1 MATKPSIRLGFAD
14 DKVKAKP
21 ELRDCIDV
29 VLRQA
34 DGLAS
39 DVLAGLKGIQ
49 AQSKGRGAAIRQ
61 NPKHSQALDVLLAQE
76 VAVKLAFAAELKAA
90 FFARRANDAVVQP
103 LLRFDDFQFLDDN
116 QIDTN
121 IEIALTQQEVSA
133 AVEDMLPA
141 LNGLIS
147 ALLGMVSVQPQLNPL
162 KPEAFVQALRATM
175 TEFVPDADARTAI
188 LSVSATL
195 LGQGLLQLYKE
206 LTIWLR
212 SQDIEPALAGSYQSA
227 HTKPGAKEVETSVS
241 KTMLTL
247 DKLKRLLTGDFE
259 SALAGGPKDFLHTV
273 PASFVAL
280 QDMKLVEPMMQRL
293 AKRASQSNA
302 AGRKAR
308 PVVDMLATEQ
318 AQNQNRQMGQQLGS
332 EVVRLMVDNL
342 CSEERLLAK
351 VRTMVKDME
360 PILLQ
365 LAQADPRFFSDRKH
379 PARLLIDR
387 ITNRSLAYASENDE
401 GFDRFAKTIGNSIQV
416 LVGTS
421 GDAPSFA
428 RVLRK
433 LEDGWEREDAALRK
447 HQEEAARAL
456 LHAEQRNM
464 LAYKFAEDF
473 NERLRDKELPD
484 FVSHLL
490 RGPWA
495 QVMAEAQL
503 RSADGVSDPA
513 GFSELVDDLVW
524 SVQLRLTRRNPNKL
538 VHMVPSLLVKLRQG
552 LQLVDYPEERIP
564 LLFDNLIAIHEQAFE
579 HLLAEA
585 GSAASSAASGAAND
599 SAEAVD
605 LAVEVEHHDV
615 LSEPGRTE
623 GLTDTG
629 GFWLGDHEAKDS
641 GYLVD
646 ATSADTDSRLDSIHS
661 QEHNQNQEFGL
672 WVVSDLRVGA
682 WVELQFE
689 GQWIRA
695 QLTWASPHLTLF
707 MFVSG
712 RGLAHSMS
720 RRTMEQRRVQGLIR
734 IVSDGDVVGDAL
746 DAVARTALRNQAPST
761 TGPAPLS

>member
-14 DKVKAKP
+14 DKVQSRP

-34 DGLAS
+34 DGLVN
-39 DVLAGLKGIQ
+39 DILAGLRSIQ
-49 AQSKGRGAAIRQ
+49 PQSKGRGAAIRQ
-61 NPKHSQALDVLLAQE
+61 NPQHSRALDLLLSHE
-76 VAVKLAFAAELKAA
+76 LAVKVAFTAELKAA
-90 FFARRANDAVVQP
+90 FFARRTSDAVVQP
-103 LLRFDDFQFLDDN
+103 VLRFDDFQFLDDN

-121 IEIALTQQEVSA
+121 IEIALTQQEVTA
-133 AVEDMLPA
+133 AVEDVLPA
-141 LNGLIS
+141 LNGLVS
-147 ALLGMVSVQPQLNPL
+147 ALLGMVSVQPHLNPL

-175 TEFVPDADARTAI
+175 TEFVQDAGARAAI

-206 LTIWLR
+206 LTTWLR
-212 SQDIEPALAGSYQSA
+212 SHDIEPALPGSYQAA
-227 HTKPGAKEVETSVS
+227 HAKPGSREVETTVS

-259 SALAGGPKDFLHTV
+259 SGLAGGPKDFLHTV

-280 QDMKLVEPMMQRL
+280 QDMKLVEPMMKRL
-293 AKRASQSNA
+293 AQRASQSNA
-302 AGRKAR
+302 AVRKAS
-308 PVVDMLATEQ
+308 PVVDMLATDPSP
-318 AQNQNRQMGQQLGS
+318 NRLMGRQLGS

-342 CSEERLLAK
+342 SSEERLLPK
-351 VRTMVKDME
+351 VRTLVKDME
-360 PILLQ
+360 PTLLQ

-401 GFDRFAKTIGNSIQV
+401 GFARFAKTIGNSIQV

-433 LEDGWEREDAALRK
+433 LEEGWEREDAALRK

-464 LAYKFAEDF
+464 LAQKFADDF
-473 NERLRDKELPD
+473 AQRLKDKEVPD
-484 FVSHLL
+484 FVANLL

-495 QVMAEAQL
+495 QAMAEAQL
-503 RSADGVSDPA
+503 RAADGISDPA
-513 GFSELVDDLVW
+513 GFGEMVDDLVW
-524 SVQLRLTRRNPNKL
+524 SVQLRLTRRDANKL
-538 VHMVPSLLVKLRQG
+538 VKMVPSLLVKLRQG

-579 HLLAEA
+579 HPQ
-585 GSAASSAASGAAND
+585 GAAGAAVPD
-599 SAEAVD
+599 SADGVD
-605 LAVEVEHHDV
+605 LAVEVDHHDV
-615 LSEPGRTE
+615 LGEAERTE
-623 GLTDTG
+623 GVTDAS
-629 GFWLGDHEAKDS
+629 GFWLGDNEAKDA

-646 ATSADTDSRLDSIHS
+646 ASNADTDSRLDSIHN
-661 QEHNQNQEFGL
+661 QEHSQNQEFGL
-672 WVVSDLRVGA
+672 WAVSDLRVGA
-682 WVELQFE
+682 WAELNIE

-746 DAVARTALRNQAPST
+746 DAVAQTALRNQAPVP

>member
-14 DKVKAKP
+14 DKVQAKP
-21 ELRDCIDV
+21 ELRDCVDV

-34 DGLAS
+34 DGLIN
-39 DVLAGLKGIQ
+39 DVLTGLKGIQ

-61 NPKHSQALDVLLAQE
+61 NPIHSRALDLLLSNE
-76 VAVKLAFAAELKAA
+76 LAVKVAFTAELKAA
-90 FFARRANDAVVQP
+90 FFARRASDAVVQP
-103 LLRFDDFQFLDDN
+103 VLRFDDFQFLDDN

-121 IEIALTQQEVSA
+121 IEIALTQQEISA
-133 AVEDMLPA
+133 AVDDVLPA
-141 LNGLIS
+141 LNGLVS
-147 ALLGMVSVQPQLNPL
+147 ALLGMVSVQAHLNPL
-162 KPEAFVQALRATM
+162 KPEAFVQALRATL
-175 TEFVPDADARTAI
+175 TEFVHDAGARSAI
-188 LSVSATL
+188 LSVGATL

-206 LTIWLR
+206 LTTWLR
-212 SQDIEPALAGSYQSA
+212 SHDIEPALPGSYHAAQA
-227 HTKPGAKEVETSVS
+227 KPGGKEVETTVS

-259 SALAGGPKDFLHTV
+259 IGLTGGPKDFLHTV

-280 QDMKLVEPMMQRL
+280 QDMKLVEPMMKRL

-302 AGRKAR
+302 AAHKAR
-308 PVVDMLATEQ
+308 PVVDMLASEQ
-318 AQNQNRQMGQQLGS
+318 SQNQNRQMGRQLGS

-342 CSEERLLAK
+342 NSEERLLPK
-351 VRTMVKDME
+351 VRALVKDME
-360 PILLQ
+360 PTLMQ

-379 PARLLIDR
+379 PARVLIDR
-387 ITNRSLAYASENDE
+387 ITNRSLAYASETDE
-401 GFDRFAKTIGNSIQV
+401 GFARFAKTIGNSIQV
-416 LVGTS
+416 LIGTS

-433 LEDGWEREDAALRK
+433 LEEGWEREDAALRK

-464 LAYKFAEDF
+464 LAQKFANDF
-473 NERLRDKELPD
+473 VQRLKDKEVPD
-484 FVSHLL
+484 FVANLL
-490 RGPWA
+490 LGPWA
-495 QVMAEAQL
+495 QAMAEAQL

-513 GFSELVDDLVW
+513 GFGELVDDLIW
-524 SVQLRLTRRNPNKL
+524 SVQLRLTRRNANKL
-538 VHMVPSLLVKLRQG
+538 VQMVPSLLIKLRQG

-579 HLLAEA
+579 HPA
-585 GSAASSAASGAAND
+585 GAAGAAQE
-599 SAEAVD
+599 SADGVD
-605 LAVEVEHHDV
+605 LAVDIDHHDV
-615 LSEPGRTE
+615 LGGAEQTDGVTDAS
-623 GLTDTG
+623 GL
-629 GFWLGDHEAKDS
+629 WLGDHEAKDA
-641 GYLVD
+641 GYLMD
-646 ATSADTDSRLDSIHS
+646 ASDPDTDSRLDSIHN
-661 QEHNQNQEFGL
+661 QEHDQNQEFGL
-672 WVVSDLRVGA
+672 WAVSDLRVGA
-682 WVELQFE
+682 WVELNIE

-746 DAVARTALRNQAPST
+746 DAVAQTALRNQAPVP

>member
-14 DKVKAKP
+14 DKVQAKP

-34 DGLAS
+34 DGLAN
-39 DVLAGLKGIQ
+39 DVLVGLRNIQ
-49 AQSKGRGAAIRQ
+49 PQSKGRGAAIRQ
-61 NPKHSQALDVLLAQE
+61 SPQHSRALDLLLSNE
-76 VAVKLAFAAELKAA
+76 VAFKLAFTAELKAA
-90 FFARRANDAVVQP
+90 FFARRASDAVVQP
-103 LLRFDDFQFLDDN
+103 VLRFDDFQFLDDN

-133 AVEDMLPA
+133 AVDVVLPA
-141 LNGLIS
+141 LNGLVS
-147 ALLGMVSVQPQLNPL
+147 ALLGMVSVQPHLNPL

-175 TEFVPDADARTAI
+175 TEFVQDAGARSAI

-206 LTIWLR
+206 LTTWLR
-212 SQDIEPALAGSYQSA
+212 SHDIEPALPGSYQMTQA
-227 HTKPGAKEVETSVS
+227 KPGSKEVETTVS

-259 SALAGGPKDFLHTV
+259 SSLAGGPKDFLHTV

-280 QDMKLVEPMMQRL
+280 QDMKLVEPMMKRL

-302 AGRKAR
+302 AVRQAS
-308 PVVDMLATEQ
+308 PVVDMLTA
-318 AQNQNRQMGQQLGS
+318 APSQNRQMGQQLGS

-342 CSEERLLAK
+342 SSEERLLPK
-351 VRTMVKDME
+351 VRTLVKDME
-360 PILLQ
+360 PTLLQ
-365 LAQADPRFFSDRKH
+365 LAHADPRFFTDRKH

-401 GFDRFAKTIGNSIQV
+401 GFARFSKTIGNSIQV
-416 LVGTS
+416 LVGTN

-433 LEDGWEREDAALRK
+433 LEEGWEREDAALRK

-464 LAYKFAEDF
+464 LAQKFADDF
-473 NERLRDKELPD
+473 AQRLKDKEVPE
-484 FVSHLL
+484 FVANLL

-495 QVMAEAQL
+495 QAMAESQL

-513 GFSELVDDLVW
+513 GFGELVDDLVW
-524 SVQLRLTRRNPNKL
+524 SVQLRLTRRNANRL
-538 VHMVPSLLVKLRQG
+538 VQMVPSLLVKLRQG

-564 LLFDNLIAIHEQAFE
+564 LLFDNLIGIHEQAFE
-579 HLLAEA
+579 HAPSMVS
-585 GSAASSAASGAAND
+585 GSSSD
-599 SAEAVD
+599 SADGVDFAVD
-605 LAVEVEHHDV
+605 VDHHDV
-615 LSEPGRTE
+615 LGDAERQGSANE
-623 GLTDTG
+623 GVTDAS

-641 GYLVD
+641 GYLID
-646 ATSADTDSRLDSIHS
+646 ISDADTDSRLDSIHN
-661 QEHNQNQEFGL
+661 QEHNQNQELGL
-672 WVVSDLRVGA
+672 WAVSDLRVGA
-682 WVELQFE
+682 WVELNIE

-720 RRTMEQRRVQGLIR
+720 RRTMEQRRVQGMIR

-746 DAVARTALRNQAPST
+746 DAVAQTALRNQAPVP